1 MQSSQVGPRCQ
12 LPESQNSK
20 IKSQEIDQV
29 QHLIFFSTQ
38 DFSQDFCKYQKSIRR
53 KVLFNNLTK
62 PTKPEGE
69 TLKRKRLWKESGD
82 DSNFGR
88 SLAWNLGKFTSLG
101 DSFRLEWF
109 QRVSPNGAPNVD
121 KCKTIHIQDSTEFC
135 SKTIVCLSLYLFT
148 TCCHSHY
155 VVSFRISPRA
165 FPRSRQSWE

>member
-1 MQSSQVGPRCQ
+1 MQILNKGAQFLFVRWTHLKKTKHQPWARPARPAKLRSIEAGQDSGAEHWAKRR
-12 LPESQNSK
+12 SK
-20 IKSQEIDQV
+20 FKSQQIDQV

-62 PTKPEGE
+62 PTKPECE

-101 DSFRLEWF
+101 DSFR
-109 QRVSPNGAPNVD
+109 RV
-121 KCKTIHIQDSTEFC
+121 I
-135 SKTIVCLSLYLFT
+135 SK
-148 TCCHSHY
+148 
-155 VVSFRISPRA
+155 SFSKWSA
-165 FPRSRQSWE
+165 